1 MDSSLPVL
9 NVWIT
14 ECLFDLKN
22 AKLGQGIKSTLIIT
36 QHSTNPGLRL
46 SEVAKAAVTGQC
58 ILGKHCTFS
67 KTSQAFI
74 AKKKKKK
81 MYHVNLG
88 SVARPQNRGRY
99 YKLDVCG
106 CDQIPGM
113 GDSRPQTVSAFLS
126 ADWGGKSPGS
136 MPLMRHICARPRHKA
151 FLFQTFP
158 PLLCGSRSPKMH

>member
-22 AKLGQGIKSTLIIT
+22 AKLGQGIKATLIIT
-36 QHSTNPGLRL
+36 KHSTNPGLRF

-81 MYHVNLG
+81 NVPCEFGLCCMITEQG
-88 SVARPQNRGRY
+88 
-99 YKLDVCG
+99 
-106 CDQIPGM
+106 QILQI
-113 GDSRPQTVSAFLS
+113 RCL
-126 ADWGGKSPGS
+126 W
-136 MPLMRHICARPRHKA
+136 L
-151 FLFQTFP
+151 
-158 PLLCGSRSPKMH
+158 